1 MAANTTINVTEL
13 DFDKIK
19 AGIKS
24 FISAKNEFT
33 DYDFEGSTISHL
45 IDTLAYNTYQ
55 NAFYSSMIGNEMF
68 LDSAVLRDSVV
79 SRAKML
85 NYIPTSATGSFTTA
99 NVTITPTGSPDAV
112 TIAKNTQWSS
122 TIDGVQYLWV
132 TPEAYTFSST
142 AGFAG
147 QITIRE
153 GRPVTHKFTV
163 STTNPVKYILPN
175 KNIEKASISVDV
187 QTSSTDTSVTTYTL
201 ADDILAVTANTNA
214 FFVQETNS
222 LETEVYFGDGVVGN
236 APDNGNIIT
245 IGYRIVNGTKT
256 NGVGT
261 FTKPSSLG
269 GSTNYTITYNA
280 NTSGGQELETIES
293 IKFNAPKNFEVQN
306 RAVLAEDYRRIIL
319 KLNTDLQTIRVWGGQ
334 DNVPPVYGKIYI
346 SAKPKSG
353 TLLTSTQKN
362 SIVNQLRDYNVLAVE
377 PEFIDAKYLYISPS
391 IIVNWDSRLTTLTSS
406 EVRDKVVTAIN
417 DFETSNMGTFENE
430 RFRYSRFIDVIDEC
444 DTSIKS
450 NLTTIAIKK
459 TFAPNFTT
467 STKYTID
474 FDSSVDTYSL
484 ASTWFTFS
492 GKNAK
497 LNDDGLGNVRIYYIG
512 SDDAKV
518 YLDSLAGTIDYNT
531 GVITLTSFAPT
542 AATSNDITITVTP
555 STRDV
560 TVEKYQLMLLK
571 DTSIEMF
578 DEKTSTTTGAVTVNT
593 TGSVTQIR
601 DSAVGTL
608 I

>member
-19 AGIKS
+19 AGIKE

-55 NAFYSSMIGNEMF
+55 NAFYSSMVGNEMF

-85 NYIPTSATGSFTTA
+85 NYVPTSATGSFTTA
-99 NVTITPTGSPDAV
+99 NVTITPTGSPDSV
-112 TIAKNTQWSS
+112 TIDKNTQWSS

-142 AGFAG
+142 AGYAG

-187 QTSSTDTSVTTYTL
+187 QASSTDTSVTTYTL
-201 ADDILAVTANTNA
+201 ADDILAVTANSNV
-214 FFVQETNS
+214 FFVQETSS

-245 IGYRIVNGTKT
+245 VGYRIVNGTKT

-319 KLNTDLQTIRVWGGQ
+319 KLNTDIQTIRVWGGQ

-346 SAKPKSG
+346 SAKPKTG
-353 TLLTSTQKN
+353 TLLTTTQKN
-362 SIVNQLRDYNVLAVE
+362 AIVNQLKDYNVLAVE
-377 PEFIDAKYLYISPS
+377 PEFIDAKYLYVSPA
-391 IIVNWDSRLTTLTSS
+391 ITVNWDSRLTTLSAS
-406 EVRDKVVTAIN
+406 EVRSKVITAIN
-417 DFETSNMGTFENE
+417 NFETTNMGTFENE

-459 TFAPNFTT
+459 IFAPNFTT

-474 FDSSVDTYSL
+474 FDSAVTASTL
-484 ASTWFTFS
+484 KSTWFTFS
-492 GKNAK
+492 GKSAK
-497 LNDDGLGNVRIYYIG
+497 MNDDGAGNVRIYYLG
-512 SDDAKV
+512 SDDSIN
-518 YLDSLAGTIDYNT
+518 YLDSSAGTIDYGT
-531 GVITLTSFAPT
+531 GVITLTSFSPT
-542 AATSNDITITVTP
+542 AATNNEITITVTP
-555 STRDV
+555 TKRDV

-578 DEKTSTTTGAVTVNT
+578 DEKTSTTTTAVTVNT

>member
-19 AGIKS
+19 AGIKE

-55 NAFYSSMIGNEMF
+55 NAFYSSMVGNEMF

-85 NYIPTSATGSFTTA
+85 NYVPTSATGSFTTA
-99 NVTITPTGSPDAV
+99 NVTITPTGSPDSV
-112 TIAKNTQWSS
+112 TVAKNTQWNA

-132 TPEAYTFSST
+132 TPEAYTFNATDSYT
-142 AGFAG
+142 G
-147 QITIRE
+147 QITITE

-187 QTSSTDTSVTTYTL
+187 QASSTDTSVTTYTL
-201 ADDILAVTANTNA
+201 ADDILAVTANSNV
-214 FFVQETNS
+214 FFVQETSS

-245 IGYRIVNGTKT
+245 VGYRIVNGTKT

-280 NTSGGQELETIES
+280 NTAGGQNLESIES

-319 KLNTDLQTIRVWGGQ
+319 KLNTDIQTIRVWGGQ

-346 SAKPKSG
+346 SAKPKAG

-362 SIVNQLRDYNVLAVE
+362 AIVNQLKDYNVLAVE
-377 PEFIDAKYLYISPS
+377 PEFIDAKYLYVSPT
-391 IIVNWDSRLTTLTSS
+391 IVVNWDSRLTTLSAS
-406 EVRDKVVTAIN
+406 EVRTKIVTAIN
-417 DFETSNMGTFENE
+417 SFETTNMGTFENE

-459 TFAPNFTT
+459 IFAPNFTT

-474 FDSSVDTYSL
+474 FDSAVTASTL
-484 ASTWFTFS
+484 KSTWFTFS
-492 GKNAK
+492 GKAAK
-497 LNDDGLGNVRIYYIG
+497 MNDDGAGNVRIYYLG
-512 SDDAKV
+512 SDDSIN
-518 YLDSLAGTIDYNT
+518 YLDSSAGTIDYGT
-531 GVITLTSFAPT
+531 GVITLTSFSPT
-542 AATSNDITITVTP
+542 AATNNEITITVTP
-555 STRDV
+555 TKRDV

-578 DEKTSTTTGAVTVNT
+578 DEKTSTTTTAVTVNT

>member
-19 AGIKS
+19 AGIKE

-55 NAFYSSMIGNEMF
+55 NAFYSSMVGNEMF

-85 NYIPTSATGSFTTA
+85 NYVPTSATGSFTTA
-99 NVTITPTGSPDAV
+99 NVTITPTGSPDSV
-112 TIAKNTQWSS
+112 TIDKNTQWSS

-142 AGFAG
+142 AGYAG

-187 QTSSTDTSVTTYTL
+187 QASSTDTSVTTYTL
-201 ADDILAVTANTNA
+201 ADDILAVTANSNV
-214 FFVQETNS
+214 FFVQETSS

-245 IGYRIVNGTKT
+245 VGYRIVNGTKT

-319 KLNTDLQTIRVWGGQ
+319 KLNTDIQTIRVWGGQ

-346 SAKPKSG
+346 SAKPKTG
-353 TLLTSTQKN
+353 TLLTTTQKN
-362 SIVNQLRDYNVLAVE
+362 AIVNQLKDYNVLAVE
-377 PEFIDAKYLYISPS
+377 PEFIDAKYLYVSPA
-391 IIVNWDSRLTTLTSS
+391 ITVNWDSRLTTLSAS
-406 EVRDKVVTAIN
+406 EVRSKVITAIN
-417 DFETSNMGTFENE
+417 NFETTNMGTFENE

-459 TFAPNFTT
+459 IFAPNFTT

-474 FDSSVDTYSL
+474 FDSAVTASTL
-484 ASTWFTFS
+484 KSTWFTFS
-492 GKNAK
+492 GKSAK
-497 LNDDGLGNVRIYYIG
+497 MNDDGAGNVRIYYLG
-512 SDDAKV
+512 SDDSIN
-518 YLDSLAGTIDYNT
+518 YLDSSAGTIDYGT
-531 GVITLTSFAPT
+531 GLITLTSFSPT
-542 AATSNDITITVTP
+542 AATNNEITITVTP
-555 STRDV
+555 TKRDV

-578 DEKTSTTTGAVTVNT
+578 DEKESTTETAVTVNT

>member
-19 AGIKS
+19 AGIKE

-55 NAFYSSMIGNEMF
+55 NAFYSSMVGNEMF

-79 SRAKML
+79 ARAKML
-85 NYIPTSATGSFTTA
+85 NYVPTSATGSFTTA
-99 NVTITPTGSPDAV
+99 NVTITPTGSPDSV
-112 TIAKNTQWSS
+112 TIDKNTQWSS

-142 AGFAG
+142 AGYAG

-187 QTSSTDTSVTTYTL
+187 QASSTDTSVTTYTL
-201 ADDILAVTANTNA
+201 ADDILAVTANSNV
-214 FFVQETNS
+214 FFVQETSS

-245 IGYRIVNGTKT
+245 VGYRIVNGTKT

-319 KLNTDLQTIRVWGGQ
+319 KLNTDIQTIRVWGGQ

-346 SAKPKSG
+346 SAKPKTG
-353 TLLTSTQKN
+353 TLLTTTQKN
-362 SIVNQLRDYNVLAVE
+362 AIVNQLKDYNVLAVE
-377 PEFIDAKYLYISPS
+377 PEFIDAKYLYVSPA
-391 IIVNWDSRLTTLTSS
+391 ITVNWDSRLTTLSAS
-406 EVRDKVVTAIN
+406 EVRSKVITAIN
-417 DFETSNMGTFENE
+417 NFETTNMGTFENE

-459 TFAPNFTT
+459 IFAPNFTT

-474 FDSSVDTYSL
+474 FDSAVTASTL
-484 ASTWFTFS
+484 KSTWFTFS
-492 GKNAK
+492 GKSAK
-497 LNDDGLGNVRIYYIG
+497 MNDDGAGNVRIYYLG
-512 SDDAKV
+512 SDDSIN
-518 YLDSLAGTIDYNT
+518 YLDSSAGTIDYGT
-531 GVITLTSFAPT
+531 GVITLTSFSPT
-542 AATSNDITITVTP
+542 AATNNEITITVTP
-555 STRDV
+555 TKRDV

-578 DEKTSTTTGAVTVNT
+578 DEKESTTETAVTVNT

>member
-19 AGIKS
+19 AGIKE

-55 NAFYSSMIGNEMF
+55 NAFYSSMVGNEMF

-85 NYIPTSATGSFTTA
+85 NYVPTSATGSFTTA
-99 NVTITPTGSPDAV
+99 NVTITPTGSPDSV
-112 TIAKNTQWSS
+112 TIDKNTQWSS

-142 AGFAG
+142 AGYAG

-187 QTSSTDTSVTTYTL
+187 QASSTDTSVTTYTL
-201 ADDILAVTANTNA
+201 ADDILAVTANSNV
-214 FFVQETNS
+214 FFVQETSS

-245 IGYRIVNGTKT
+245 VGYSIVNGTKT

-319 KLNTDLQTIRVWGGQ
+319 KLNTDIQTIRVWGGQ

-346 SAKPKSG
+346 SAKPKTG
-353 TLLTSTQKN
+353 TLLTTTQKN
-362 SIVNQLRDYNVLAVE
+362 AIVNQLKDYNVLAVE
-377 PEFIDAKYLYISPS
+377 PEFIDAKYLYVSPA
-391 IIVNWDSRLTTLTSS
+391 ITVNWDSRLTTLSAS
-406 EVRDKVVTAIN
+406 EVRSKVITAIN
-417 DFETSNMGTFENE
+417 NFETTNMGTFENE

-459 TFAPNFTT
+459 IFAPNFTT

-474 FDSSVDTYSL
+474 FDSAVTASTL
-484 ASTWFTFS
+484 KSTWFTFS
-492 GKNAK
+492 GKSAK
-497 LNDDGLGNVRIYYIG
+497 MNDDGAGNVRIYYLG
-512 SDDAKV
+512 SDDSIN
-518 YLDSLAGTIDYNT
+518 YLDSSAGTIDYGT
-531 GVITLTSFAPT
+531 GVITLTSFSPT
-542 AATSNDITITVTP
+542 AATNNEITITVTP
-555 STRDV
+555 TKRDV

-578 DEKTSTTTGAVTVNT
+578 DEKESTTETAVTVNT

>member
-19 AGIKS
+19 AGIKE

-55 NAFYSSMIGNEMF
+55 NAFYSSMVGNEMF

-85 NYIPTSATGSFTTA
+85 NYVPTSATGSFTTA
-99 NVTITPTGSPDAV
+99 NVTITPTGSPDSV
-112 TIAKNTQWSS
+112 TVAKNTQWNA

-132 TPEAYTFSST
+132 TPEAYTFNATDSYT
-142 AGFAG
+142 G
-147 QITIRE
+147 QITITE

-187 QTSSTDTSVTTYTL
+187 QASSTDTSVTTYTL
-201 ADDILAVTANTNA
+201 ADDILAVTANSNVY
-214 FFVQETNS
+214 FVQETNN
-222 LETEVYFGDGVVGN
+222 LETEIFFGDGVIGN
-236 APDNGNIIT
+236 APDNENIIT
-245 IGYRIVNGTKT
+245 VGYRIVNGTKT

-319 KLNTDLQTIRVWGGQ
+319 KLNTDIQTIRVWGGQ

-346 SAKPKSG
+346 SAKPKTG
-353 TLLTSTQKN
+353 TLLTTTQKN
-362 SIVNQLRDYNVLAVE
+362 AIVNQLKDYNVLAVE
-377 PEFIDAKYLYISPS
+377 PEFIDAKYLYVSPA
-391 IIVNWDSRLTTLTSS
+391 ITVNWDSRLTTLSAS
-406 EVRDKVVTAIN
+406 EVRSKVITAIN
-417 DFETSNMGTFENE
+417 NFETTNMGTFENE

-459 TFAPNFTT
+459 IFAPNFTT

-474 FDSSVDTYSL
+474 FDSAVTASTL
-484 ASTWFTFS
+484 KSTWFTFS
-492 GKNAK
+492 GKSAK
-497 LNDDGLGNVRIYYIG
+497 MNDDGAGNVRIYYLG
-512 SDDAKV
+512 SDDSIN
-518 YLDSLAGTIDYNT
+518 YLDSSAGTIDYGT
-531 GVITLTSFAPT
+531 GVITLTSFSPT
-542 AATSNDITITVTP
+542 AATNNEITITVTP
-555 STRDV
+555 TKRDV

-578 DEKTSTTTGAVTVNT
+578 DEKESTTETAVTVNT

>member
-1 MAANTTINVTEL
+1 MAANSTINVTEL
-13 DFDKIK
+13 DYDKIR

-24 FISAKNEFT
+24 FISAQGEFT

-45 IDTLAYNTYQ
+45 VDILAYNTYQ
-55 NAFYSSMIGNEMF
+55 NAFYSSMVGNEMF

-85 NYIPTSATGSFTTA
+85 NYVPTSATGSFTTA
-99 NVTITPTGSPDAV
+99 NVTITPTGSPDSV
-112 TIAKNTQWSS
+112 TVAKNTQWNA

-132 TPEAYTFSST
+132 TPEAYTFNATDSYT
-142 AGFAG
+142 G
-147 QITIRE
+147 QITITE

-175 KNIEKASISVDV
+175 KDIEKASISVDI
-187 QTSSTDTSVTTYTL
+187 QTSSTDTSSTTYTL
-201 ADDILAVTANTNA
+201 ADDILAVTANSNV
-214 FFVQETNS
+214 FFVQETSS

-245 IGYRIVNGTKT
+245 VGYRIVNGTKT

-280 NTSGGQELETIES
+280 NTAGGQNLESIES

-319 KLNTDLQTIRVWGGQ
+319 KLNTDIQTIRVWGGQ

-346 SAKPKSG
+346 SAKPKAG

-362 SIVNQLRDYNVLAVE
+362 AIVNQLKDYNVLAVE
-377 PEFIDAKYLYISPS
+377 PEFIDAKYLYVSPT
-391 IIVNWDSRLTTLTSS
+391 IVVNWDSRLTTLSAS
-406 EVRDKVVTAIN
+406 EVRTKIVTAIN
-417 DFETSNMGTFENE
+417 SFETTNMGTFENE
-430 RFRYSRFIDVIDEC
+430 RFRYSRFVDTIDEA

-459 TFAPNFTT
+459 IFAPNFTT

-474 FDSSVDTYSL
+474 FDSAVTASTL
-484 ASTWFTFS
+484 KSTWFTFS
-492 GKNAK
+492 GKSAK
-497 LNDDGLGNVRIYYIG
+497 MNDDGAGNVRIYYLG
-512 SDDAKV
+512 SDDSIN
-518 YLDSLAGTIDYNT
+518 YLDSSAGTIDYGT
-531 GVITLTSFAPT
+531 GVITLTSFSPT
-542 AATSNDITITVTP
+542 AATNNEITITVTP
-555 STRDV
+555 TKRDV

-578 DEKTSTTTGAVTVNT
+578 DEKESTTETAVTVNT

>member
-19 AGIKS
+19 DGIKA

-55 NAFYSSMIGNEMF
+55 NAFYSSMVGNEMF

-85 NYIPTSATGSFTTA
+85 NYVPTSATGSFTTA
-99 NVTITPTGSPDAV
+99 NVTITPTGSPDSV

-132 TPEAYTFSST
+132 TPEAYTFNATDSYT
-142 AGFAG
+142 G
-147 QITIRE
+147 QITITE

-175 KNIEKASISVDV
+175 KDIEKASISVDV
-187 QTSSTDTSVTTYTL
+187 QTSSTDTSSTTYTL
-201 ADDILAVTANTNA
+201 ADDILAVTANSNVY
-214 FFVQETNS
+214 FVQETND
-222 LETEVYFGDGVVGN
+222 LETEIIFGDGVIGN

-245 IGYRIVNGTKT
+245 VGYRIVNGTKT

-280 NTSGGQELETIES
+280 NTAGGQNLESIES

-319 KLNTDLQTIRVWGGQ
+319 KLNTDIQTIRVWGGQ

-346 SAKPKSG
+346 SAKPKAG

-362 SIVNQLRDYNVLAVE
+362 AIVNQLKDYNVLAVE
-377 PEFIDAKYLYISPS
+377 PEFIDAKYLYVSPT
-391 IIVNWDSRLTTLTSS
+391 IVVNWDSRLTTLSAS
-406 EVRDKVVTAIN
+406 EVRTKIVTAIN
-417 DFETSNMGTFENE
+417 SFETTNMGTFENE
-430 RFRYSRFIDVIDEC
+430 RFRYSRFVDTIDEA

-459 TFAPNFTT
+459 TFAPSFTA

-474 FDSSVDTYSL
+474 FDSTVNASTL
-484 ASTWFTFS
+484 ISTWFTFS
-492 GKNAK
+492 GKTAK
-497 LNDDGLGNVRIYYIG
+497 MDDDGIGNVRIYYI
-512 SDDAKV
+512 DENDEKV
-518 YLDSLAGTIDYNT
+518 YLDNTAGTINYVT

-542 AATSNDITITVTP
+542 AATDNEITITLTP
-555 STRDV
+555 DKRDV

-578 DEKTSTTTGAVTVNT
+578 DEKTSTTTTAVTVNT

>member
-45 IDTLAYNTYQ
+45 IDILAYNTYQ
-55 NAFYSSMIGNEMF
+55 NAFYSSMVGNEMF

-85 NYIPTSATGSFTTA
+85 NYVPTSATGSFTTA

-132 TPEAYTFSST
+132 TPEAYTLNST
-142 AGFAG
+142 DSFTG

-362 SIVNQLRDYNVLAVE
+362 SIVNQLKDYNVLAVE

-391 IIVNWDSRLTTLTSS
+391 IVVNWDSRLTTLSAS

-417 DFETSNMGTFENE
+417 DFEISNMGTFENE

-474 FDSSVDTYSL
+474 FDSALDTDSL

-492 GKNAK
+492 GQNAK

-578 DEKTSTTTGAVTVNT
+578 DEKTSTTIGAVTVNT

>member
-19 AGIKS
+19 AGIKE

-55 NAFYSSMIGNEMF
+55 NAFYSSMVGNEMF

-85 NYIPTSATGSFTTA
+85 NYVPTSATGSFTTA
-99 NVTITPTGSPDAV
+99 NVTITPTGSPDSV
-112 TIAKNTQWSS
+112 TIDKNTQWSS

-142 AGFAG
+142 AGYAG

-175 KNIEKASISVDV
+175 KDIEKASISVDI
-187 QTSSTDTSVTTYTL
+187 QTSSTDTSSTTYTL
-201 ADDILAVTANTNA
+201 ADDILAVTANSNV
-214 FFVQETNS
+214 FFVQETNR
-222 LETEVYFGDGVVGN
+222 LETEIIFGDGVIGN

-245 IGYRIVNGTKT
+245 VGYRIVNGTKT

-319 KLNTDLQTIRVWGGQ
+319 KLNTDIQTIRVWGGQ

-346 SAKPKSG
+346 SAKPKTG
-353 TLLTSTQKN
+353 TLLTTTQKN
-362 SIVNQLRDYNVLAVE
+362 AIVNQLKDYNVLAVE
-377 PEFIDAKYLYISPS
+377 PEFIDAKYLYVSPA
-391 IIVNWDSRLTTLTSS
+391 ITVNWDSRLTTLSAS
-406 EVRDKVVTAIN
+406 EVRSKVITAIN
-417 DFETSNMGTFENE
+417 NFETTNMGTFENE

-459 TFAPNFTT
+459 IFAPNFTT

-474 FDSSVDTYSL
+474 FDSAVTASTL
-484 ASTWFTFS
+484 KSTWFTFS
-492 GKNAK
+492 GKSAK
-497 LNDDGLGNVRIYYIG
+497 MNDDGAGNVRIYYLG
-512 SDDAKV
+512 SDDSIN
-518 YLDSLAGTIDYNT
+518 YLDSSAGTIDYGT
-531 GVITLTSFAPT
+531 GVITLTSFSPT
-542 AATSNDITITVTP
+542 AATNNEITITVTP
-555 STRDV
+555 TKRDV

-578 DEKTSTTTGAVTVNT
+578 DEKESTTETAVTVNT

>member
-24 FISAKNEFT
+24 FISAKGEFT

-68 LDSAVLRDSVV
+68 LDSAILRDSVV

-99 NVTITPTGSPDAV
+99 NVTITPTGSPDSV
-112 TIAKNTQWSS
+112 SIAKNTQWSS
-122 TIDGVQYLWV
+122 TIDGIQYLWV
-132 TPEAYTFSST
+132 TPEAYTLNST
-142 AGFAG
+142 DGYAG

-163 STTNPVKYILPN
+163 STTNPVKYVLPN

-187 QTSSTDTSVTTYTL
+187 QTSTTDTSVTTYTL
-201 ADDILAVTANTNA
+201 ADDILAVTANTNS
-214 FFVQETNS
+214 FFIQETRD
-222 LETEVYFGDGVVGN
+222 LETEVYFGDGIIGN

-245 IGYRIVNGTKT
+245 IAYRIVNGTKT

-293 IKFNAPKNFEVQN
+293 VKFNAPKNFEVQN

-319 KLNTDLQTIRVWGGQ
+319 KLNTDIQTIRVWGGQ

-362 SIVNQLRDYNVLAVE
+362 SIVNQLKDYNVLAVE
-377 PEFIDAKYLYISPS
+377 PEFIDAKYLYVSPS
-391 IIVNWDSRLTTLTSS
+391 ITVNWDSRLTTLSAS
-406 EVRDKVVTAIN
+406 EVRDKIVTAIN
-417 DFETSNMGTFENE
+417 NFETTNMGTFENE

-459 TFAPNFTT
+459 AFAPNFTT

-474 FDSSVDTYSL
+474 FDSSITTYSL

-492 GKNAK
+492 GRSSKM
-497 LNDDGLGNVRIYYIG
+497 NDDGLGNVRIYYVG
-512 SDDAKV
+512 SDDSKN
-518 YLDSLAGTIDYNT
+518 YLDSTAGTIDYNT
-531 GVITLTSFAPT
+531 GVITLTSFSPT
-542 AATSNDITITVTP
+542 AATNNEITITVTP
-555 STRDV
+555 AKRDV

-578 DEKTSTTTGAVTVNT
+578 DEKTSTTESAVTVNT

>member
-19 AGIKS
+19 AGIKE

-55 NAFYSSMIGNEMF
+55 NAFYSSMVGNEMF

-85 NYIPTSATGSFTTA
+85 NYVPTSATGSFTTA
-99 NVTITPTGSPDAV
+99 NVTITPTGSPDSV
-112 TIAKNTQWSS
+112 TIDKNTQWSS

-142 AGFAG
+142 AGYAG

-187 QTSSTDTSVTTYTL
+187 QASSTDTSVTTYTL
-201 ADDILAVTANTNA
+201 ADDILAVTANSNV
-214 FFVQETNS
+214 FFVQETSS

-245 IGYRIVNGTKT
+245 VGYRIVNGTKT

-319 KLNTDLQTIRVWGGQ
+319 KLNTDIQTIRVWGGQ

-346 SAKPKSG
+346 SAKPKTG
-353 TLLTSTQKN
+353 TLLTTTQKN
-362 SIVNQLRDYNVLAVE
+362 AIVNQLKDYNVLAVE
-377 PEFIDAKYLYISPS
+377 PEFIDAKYLYVSPA
-391 IIVNWDSRLTTLTSS
+391 ITVNWDSRLTTLSAS
-406 EVRDKVVTAIN
+406 EVRSKVITAIN
-417 DFETSNMGTFENE
+417 NFETTNMGTFENE
-430 RFRYSRFIDVIDEC
+430 RFRYSRFVDVIDDA

-459 TFAPNFTT
+459 IFAPNFTT

-474 FDSSVDTYSL
+474 FDSAVTASTL
-484 ASTWFTFS
+484 KSTWFTFS
-492 GKNAK
+492 GKSAK
-497 LNDDGLGNVRIYYIG
+497 MNDDGAGNVRIYYLG
-512 SDDAKV
+512 SDDSIN
-518 YLDSLAGTIDYNT
+518 YLDSSAGTIDYGT
-531 GVITLTSFAPT
+531 GVITLTSFSPT
-542 AATSNDITITVTP
+542 AATNNEITITVTP
-555 STRDV
+555 TKRDV

-578 DEKTSTTTGAVTVNT
+578 DEKESTTETAVTVNT

>member
-19 AGIKS
+19 AGIKE

-55 NAFYSSMIGNEMF
+55 NAFYSSMVGNEMF

-85 NYIPTSATGSFTTA
+85 NYVPTSATGSFTTA
-99 NVTITPTGSPDAV
+99 NVTITPTGSPDSV
-112 TIAKNTQWSS
+112 TIDKNTQWSS

-142 AGFAG
+142 AGYAG

-187 QTSSTDTSVTTYTL
+187 QASSTDTSVTTYTL
-201 ADDILAVTANTNA
+201 ADDILAVTANSNV
-214 FFVQETNS
+214 FFVQETSS
-222 LETEVYFGDGVVGN
+222 LETEVYFGDGVIGN

-245 IGYRIVNGTKT
+245 VGYRIVNGTKT

-319 KLNTDLQTIRVWGGQ
+319 KLNTDIQTIRVWGGQ

-346 SAKPKSG
+346 SAKPKAG
-353 TLLTSTQKN
+353 TLLTSTQTN
-362 SIVNQLRDYNVLAVE
+362 AIVNQLKDYNVLAVE
-377 PEFIDAKYLYISPS
+377 PEFIDAKYLYVSPS
-391 IIVNWDSRLTTLTSS
+391 ITVNWDSRLTTLSAD
-406 EVRDKVVTAIN
+406 EVRTKVVTAIN
-417 DFETSNMGTFENE
+417 SFETTNMGTFENE

-459 TFAPNFTT
+459 IFAPNFTT

-474 FDSSVDTYSL
+474 FDSAVTASTL
-484 ASTWFTFS
+484 KSTWFTFS
-492 GKNAK
+492 GKSAK
-497 LNDDGLGNVRIYYIG
+497 MNDDGAGNVRIYYLG
-512 SDDAKV
+512 SDDSIN
-518 YLDSLAGTIDYNT
+518 YLDSSAGTIDYGT
-531 GVITLTSFAPT
+531 GVITLTSFSPT
-542 AATSNDITITVTP
+542 AATNNEITITVTP
-555 STRDV
+555 TKRDV

-578 DEKTSTTTGAVTVNT
+578 DEKESTTETAVTVNT

>member
-19 AGIKS
+19 AGIKE

-55 NAFYSSMIGNEMF
+55 NAFYSSMVGNEMF

-85 NYIPTSATGSFTTA
+85 NYVPTSATGSFTTA
-99 NVTITPTGSPDAV
+99 NVTITPTGSPDSV
-112 TIAKNTQWSS
+112 TIDKNTQWSS

-142 AGFAG
+142 AGYAG

-187 QTSSTDTSVTTYTL
+187 QASSTDTSVTTYTL
-201 ADDILAVTANTNA
+201 ADDILAVTANSNV
-214 FFVQETNS
+214 FFVQETSS

-245 IGYRIVNGTKT
+245 VGYRIVNGTKT

-319 KLNTDLQTIRVWGGQ
+319 KLNTDIQTIRVWGGQ

-346 SAKPKSG
+346 SAKPKTG
-353 TLLTSTQKN
+353 TLLTTTQKN
-362 SIVNQLRDYNVLAVE
+362 AIVNQLKDYNVLAVE
-377 PEFIDAKYLYISPS
+377 PEFIDAKYLYVSPA
-391 IIVNWDSRLTTLTSS
+391 ITVNWDSRLTTLSAS
-406 EVRDKVVTAIN
+406 EVRSKVITAIN
-417 DFETSNMGTFENE
+417 NFETTNMGTFENE

-459 TFAPNFTT
+459 IFAPNFTT

-474 FDSSVDTYSL
+474 FDSAVTASTL
-484 ASTWFTFS
+484 KSTWFTFS
-492 GKNAK
+492 GKSAK
-497 LNDDGLGNVRIYYIG
+497 MNDDGAGNVRIYYLG
-512 SDDAKV
+512 SDDSIN
-518 YLDSLAGTIDYNT
+518 YLDSSAGTIDYGT
-531 GVITLTSFAPT
+531 GVITLTSFSPT
-542 AATSNDITITVTP
+542 AATNNEITITVTP
-555 STRDV
+555 TKRDV

-578 DEKTSTTTGAVTVNT
+578 DEKESTTETAVTVNT

-601 DSAVGTL
+601 DSADGTL

>member
-19 AGIKS
+19 AGIKE

-55 NAFYSSMIGNEMF
+55 NAFYSSMVGNEMF

-85 NYIPTSATGSFTTA
+85 NYVPTSATGSFTTA
-99 NVTITPTGSPDAV
+99 NVTITPTGSPDSV
-112 TIAKNTQWSS
+112 TIDKNTQWSS

-142 AGFAG
+142 AGYAG

-187 QTSSTDTSVTTYTL
+187 QASSTDTSVTTYTL
-201 ADDILAVTANTNA
+201 ADDILAVTANSNV
-214 FFVQETNS
+214 FFVQETSS

-245 IGYRIVNGTKT
+245 VGYRIVNGTKT

-319 KLNTDLQTIRVWGGQ
+319 KLNTDIQTIRVWGGQ

-346 SAKPKSG
+346 SAKPKTG
-353 TLLTSTQKN
+353 TLLTTTQKN
-362 SIVNQLRDYNVLAVE
+362 AIVNQLKDYNVLAVE
-377 PEFIDAKYLYISPS
+377 PEFIDAKYLYVSPA
-391 IIVNWDSRLTTLTSS
+391 ITVNWDSRLTTLSAS
-406 EVRDKVVTAIN
+406 EVRSKVITAIN
-417 DFETSNMGTFENE
+417 NFETTNMGTFENE

-459 TFAPNFTT
+459 IFAPNFTT

-474 FDSSVDTYSL
+474 FDSAVTASTL
-484 ASTWFTFS
+484 KSTWFTFS
-492 GKNAK
+492 GKSAK
-497 LNDDGLGNVRIYYIG
+497 MNDDGAGNVRIYYLG
-512 SDDAKV
+512 SDDSIN
-518 YLDSLAGTIDYNT
+518 YLDSSAGTIDYGT
-531 GVITLTSFAPT
+531 GVITLTSFSPT
-542 AATSNDITITVTP
+542 AATNNEITITVTP
-555 STRDV
+555 TKRDV

-571 DTSIEMF
+571 DTTIEMF
-578 DEKTSTTTGAVTVNT
+578 DEKESTTETAVTVNT

>member
-45 IDTLAYNTYQ
+45 IDILAYNTYQ
-55 NAFYSSMIGNEMF
+55 NAFYSSMVGNEMF

-85 NYIPTSATGSFTTA
+85 NYVPTSATGSFTTA

-132 TPEAYTFSST
+132 TPEAYTLNST
-142 AGFAG
+142 DSFTG

-245 IGYRIVNGTKT
+245 VGYRIVNGTKT

-362 SIVNQLRDYNVLAVE
+362 SIVNQLKDYNVLAVE

-391 IIVNWDSRLTTLTSS
+391 IVVNWDSRLTTLSAS

-417 DFETSNMGTFENE
+417 DFEISNMGTFENE

-474 FDSSVDTYSL
+474 FDSALDTDSL

-492 GKNAK
+492 GQNAK

-578 DEKTSTTTGAVTVNT
+578 DEKTSTTIGAVTVNT

>member
-19 AGIKS
+19 AGIKE

-55 NAFYSSMIGNEMF
+55 NAFYSSMVGNEMF

-85 NYIPTSATGSFTTA
+85 NYVPTSATGSFTTA
-99 NVTITPTGSPDAV
+99 NVTITPTGSPDSV
-112 TIAKNTQWSS
+112 TIDKNTQWSS

-142 AGFAG
+142 AGYAG

-187 QTSSTDTSVTTYTL
+187 QASSTDTSVTTYTL
-201 ADDILAVTANTNA
+201 ADDILAVTANSNV
-214 FFVQETNS
+214 FFVQETSS

-245 IGYRIVNGTKT
+245 VGYRIVNGTKT

-319 KLNTDLQTIRVWGGQ
+319 KLNTDIQTIRVWGGQ

-346 SAKPKSG
+346 SAKPKTG
-353 TLLTSTQKN
+353 TLLTTTQKN
-362 SIVNQLRDYNVLAVE
+362 AIVNQLKDYNVLAVE
-377 PEFIDAKYLYISPS
+377 PEFIDAKYLYVSPA
-391 IIVNWDSRLTTLTSS
+391 ITVNWDSRLTTLSAS
-406 EVRDKVVTAIN
+406 EVRSKVITAIN
-417 DFETSNMGTFENE
+417 NFETTNMGTFENE

-459 TFAPNFTT
+459 IFAPNFTT

-474 FDSSVDTYSL
+474 FDSAVTASTL
-484 ASTWFTFS
+484 KSTWFTFS
-492 GKNAK
+492 GKSAK
-497 LNDDGLGNVRIYYIG
+497 MNDDGAVNVRIYYLG
-512 SDDAKV
+512 SDDSIN
-518 YLDSLAGTIDYNT
+518 YLDSSAGTIDYGT
-531 GVITLTSFAPT
+531 GVITLTSFSPT
-542 AATSNDITITVTP
+542 AATNNEITITVTP
-555 STRDV
+555 TKRDV

-578 DEKTSTTTGAVTVNT
+578 DEKESTTETAVTVNT

>member
-1 MAANTTINVTEL
+1 MAANSTINVTEL
-13 DFDKIK
+13 DYDKIR

-24 FISAKNEFT
+24 FISAQGEFT

-45 IDTLAYNTYQ
+45 VDILAYNTYQ
-55 NAFYSSMIGNEMF
+55 NAFYSSMVGNEMF

-85 NYIPTSATGSFTTA
+85 NYVPTSATGSFTTA
-99 NVTITPTGSPDAV
+99 NVTITPTGSPDSV
-112 TIAKNTQWSS
+112 TIDKNTQWSS

-142 AGFAG
+142 AGYAG

-187 QTSSTDTSVTTYTL
+187 QASSTDTSVTTYTL
-201 ADDILAVTANTNA
+201 ADDILAVTANSNV
-214 FFVQETNS
+214 FFVQETSS

-245 IGYRIVNGTKT
+245 VGYRIVNGTKT

-319 KLNTDLQTIRVWGGQ
+319 KLNTDIQTIRVWGGQ

-346 SAKPKSG
+346 SAKPKTG
-353 TLLTSTQKN
+353 TLLTTTQKN
-362 SIVNQLRDYNVLAVE
+362 AIVNQLKDYNVLAVE
-377 PEFIDAKYLYISPS
+377 PEFIDAKYLYVSPA
-391 IIVNWDSRLTTLTSS
+391 ITVNWDSRLTTLSAS
-406 EVRDKVVTAIN
+406 EVRSKVITAIN
-417 DFETSNMGTFENE
+417 NFETTNMGTFENE

-459 TFAPNFTT
+459 IFAPNFTT

-474 FDSSVDTYSL
+474 FDSAVTASTL
-484 ASTWFTFS
+484 KSTWFTFS
-492 GKNAK
+492 GKSAK
-497 LNDDGLGNVRIYYIG
+497 MNDDGAGNVRIYYLG
-512 SDDAKV
+512 SDDSIN
-518 YLDSLAGTIDYNT
+518 YLDSSAGTIDYGT
-531 GVITLTSFAPT
+531 GVITLTSFSPT
-542 AATSNDITITVTP
+542 AATNNEITITVTP
-555 STRDV
+555 TKRDV

-578 DEKTSTTTGAVTVNT
+578 DEKESTTETAVTVNT

>member
-19 AGIKS
+19 AGIKE

-55 NAFYSSMIGNEMF
+55 NAFYSSMVGNEMF

-85 NYIPTSATGSFTTA
+85 NYVPTSATGSFTTA
-99 NVTITPTGSPDAV
+99 NVTITPTGSPDSV
-112 TIAKNTQWSS
+112 TIDKNTQWSS

-142 AGFAG
+142 AGYAG

-187 QTSSTDTSVTTYTL
+187 QASSTDTSVTTYTL
-201 ADDILAVTANTNA
+201 ADDILAVTANSNV
-214 FFVQETNS
+214 FFVQETSS

-245 IGYRIVNGTKT
+245 VGYRIVNGTKT

-319 KLNTDLQTIRVWGGQ
+319 KLNTDIQTIRVWGGQ

-346 SAKPKSG
+346 SAKPKTG
-353 TLLTSTQKN
+353 TLLTTTQKN
-362 SIVNQLRDYNVLAVE
+362 AIVNQLKDYNVLAVE
-377 PEFIDAKYLYISPS
+377 PEFIDAKYLYVSPA
-391 IIVNWDSRLTTLTSS
+391 ITVNWDSRLTTLSAS
-406 EVRDKVVTAIN
+406 EVRSKVITAIN
-417 DFETSNMGTFENE
+417 NFETTNMGTFENE

-459 TFAPNFTT
+459 IFAPNFTT

-474 FDSSVDTYSL
+474 FDSAVTASTL
-484 ASTWFTFS
+484 KSTWFTFS
-492 GKNAK
+492 GKSAK
-497 LNDDGLGNVRIYYIG
+497 MNDDGAGNVRIYYLG
-512 SDDAKV
+512 SDDSIN
-518 YLDSLAGTIDYNT
+518 YLDSSAGTIDYGT
-531 GVITLTSFAPT
+531 GVITLTSFSPT
-542 AATSNDITITVTP
+542 AATNNEITITVTP
-555 STRDV
+555 TKRDV

-578 DEKTSTTTGAVTVNT
+578 DEKESTTETAVTVNT

>member
-19 AGIKS
+19 AGIKE

-55 NAFYSSMIGNEMF
+55 NAFYSSMVGNEMF

-85 NYIPTSATGSFTTA
+85 NYVPTSATGSFTTA
-99 NVTITPTGSPDAV
+99 NVTITPTGSPDSV
-112 TIAKNTQWSS
+112 TIDKNTQWSS

-142 AGFAG
+142 AGYAG

-163 STTNPVKYILPN
+163 STSNPVKYILPN

-187 QTSSTDTSVTTYTL
+187 QASSTDTSVTTYTL
-201 ADDILAVTANTNA
+201 ADDILAVTANSNV
-214 FFVQETNS
+214 FFVQETSS

-245 IGYRIVNGTKT
+245 VGYRIVNGTKT

-319 KLNTDLQTIRVWGGQ
+319 KLNTDIQTIRVWGGQ

-346 SAKPKSG
+346 SANPKTG
-353 TLLTSTQKN
+353 TLLTTTQKN
-362 SIVNQLRDYNVLAVE
+362 AIVNQLKDYNVLAVE
-377 PEFIDAKYLYISPS
+377 PEFIDAKYLYVSPA
-391 IIVNWDSRLTTLTSS
+391 ITVNWDSRLTTLSAS
-406 EVRDKVVTAIN
+406 EVRSKVITAIN
-417 DFETSNMGTFENE
+417 NFETTNMGTFENE

-459 TFAPNFTT
+459 IFAPNFTT

-474 FDSSVDTYSL
+474 FDSAVTASTL
-484 ASTWFTFS
+484 KSTWFTFS
-492 GKNAK
+492 GKSAK
-497 LNDDGLGNVRIYYIG
+497 MNDDGAGNVRIYYLG
-512 SDDAKV
+512 SDDSIN
-518 YLDSLAGTIDYNT
+518 YLDSSAGTIDYGT
-531 GVITLTSFAPT
+531 GVITLTSFSPT
-542 AATSNDITITVTP
+542 AATNNEITITVTP
-555 STRDV
+555 TKRDV

-578 DEKTSTTTGAVTVNT
+578 DEKESTTETAVTVNT

>member
-1 MAANTTINVTEL
+1 MAANSTINVTEL
-13 DFDKIK
+13 DYDKIR

-24 FISAKNEFT
+24 FISAQGEFT

-45 IDTLAYNTYQ
+45 VDILAYNTYQ
-55 NAFYSSMIGNEMF
+55 NAFYSSMVGNEMF

-85 NYIPTSATGSFTTA
+85 NYVPTSATGSFTTA
-99 NVTITPTGSPDAV
+99 NVTITPTGSPDSV
-112 TIAKNTQWSS
+112 TIDKNTQWSS

-142 AGFAG
+142 AGYAG

-187 QTSSTDTSVTTYTL
+187 QASSTDTSVTTYTL
-201 ADDILAVTANTNA
+201 ADDILAVTANSNV
-214 FFVQETNS
+214 FFVQETSS

-245 IGYRIVNGTKT
+245 VGYRIVNGTKT

-319 KLNTDLQTIRVWGGQ
+319 KLNTDIQTIRVWGGQ

-346 SAKPKSG
+346 SAKPKTG
-353 TLLTSTQKN
+353 TLLTTTQKN
-362 SIVNQLRDYNVLAVE
+362 AIVNQLKDYNVLAVE
-377 PEFIDAKYLYISPS
+377 PEFIDAKYLYVSPA
-391 IIVNWDSRLTTLTSS
+391 ITVNWDSRLTTLSAS
-406 EVRDKVVTAIN
+406 EVRSKVITAIN
-417 DFETSNMGTFENE
+417 NFETTNMGTFENE

-459 TFAPNFTT
+459 IFAPNFTT

-474 FDSSVDTYSL
+474 FDSTVNASTL
-484 ASTWFTFS
+484 ISTWFTFS
-492 GKNAK
+492 GKSAK
-497 LNDDGLGNVRIYYIG
+497 MNDDGAGNVRIYYLG
-512 SDDAKV
+512 SDDSIN
-518 YLDSLAGTIDYNT
+518 YLDSSAGTIDYGT
-531 GVITLTSFAPT
+531 GVITLTSFSPT
-542 AATSNDITITVTP
+542 AATNNEITITVTP
-555 STRDV
+555 TKRDV

-578 DEKTSTTTGAVTVNT
+578 DEKESTTETAVTVNT

>member
-19 AGIKS
+19 AGIKE

-55 NAFYSSMIGNEMF
+55 NAFYSSMVGNEMF

-85 NYIPTSATGSFTTA
+85 NYVPTSATGSFTTA
-99 NVTITPTGSPDAV
+99 NVTITPTGSPDSV
-112 TIAKNTQWSS
+112 TIDKNTQWSS

-142 AGFAG
+142 AGYAG

-187 QTSSTDTSVTTYTL
+187 QASSTDTSVTTYTL
-201 ADDILAVTANTNA
+201 ADDILAVTANSNV
-214 FFVQETNS
+214 FFVQETCS

-245 IGYRIVNGTKT
+245 VGYRIVNGTKT

-319 KLNTDLQTIRVWGGQ
+319 KLNTDIQTIRVWGGQ

-346 SAKPKSG
+346 SAKPKTG
-353 TLLTSTQKN
+353 TLLTTTQKN
-362 SIVNQLRDYNVLAVE
+362 AIVNQLKDYNVLAVE
-377 PEFIDAKYLYISPS
+377 PEFIDAKYLYVSPA
-391 IIVNWDSRLTTLTSS
+391 ITVNWDSRLTTLSAS
-406 EVRDKVVTAIN
+406 EVRSKVITAIN
-417 DFETSNMGTFENE
+417 NFETTNMGTFENE

-459 TFAPNFTT
+459 IFAPNFTT

-474 FDSSVDTYSL
+474 FDSAVTASTL
-484 ASTWFTFS
+484 KSTWFTFS
-492 GKNAK
+492 GKSAK
-497 LNDDGLGNVRIYYIG
+497 MNDDGAGNVRIYYLG
-512 SDDAKV
+512 SDDSIN
-518 YLDSLAGTIDYNT
+518 YLDSSAGTIDYGT
-531 GVITLTSFAPT
+531 GVITLTSFSPT
-542 AATSNDITITVTP
+542 AATNNEITITVTP
-555 STRDV
+555 TKRDV

-578 DEKTSTTTGAVTVNT
+578 DEKESTTETAVTVNT

>member
-19 AGIKS
+19 AGIKE

-55 NAFYSSMIGNEMF
+55 NAFYSSMVGNEMF

-85 NYIPTSATGSFTTA
+85 NYVPTSATGSFTTA
-99 NVTITPTGSPDAV
+99 NVTITPTGSPDSV
-112 TIAKNTQWSS
+112 TIDKNTQWSS

-142 AGFAG
+142 AGYAG

-175 KNIEKASISVDV
+175 KDIEKASNSVDI
-187 QTSSTDTSVTTYTL
+187 QTSSTDTSSTTYTL
-201 ADDILAVTANTNA
+201 ADDILAVTANSNV
-214 FFVQETNS
+214 FFVQETNR
-222 LETEVYFGDGVVGN
+222 LETEIIFGDGVIGN

-245 IGYRIVNGTKT
+245 VGYRIVNGTKT

-319 KLNTDLQTIRVWGGQ
+319 KLNTDIQTIRVWGGQ

-346 SAKPKSG
+346 SAKPKTG
-353 TLLTSTQKN
+353 TLLTTTQKN
-362 SIVNQLRDYNVLAVE
+362 AIVNQLKDYNVLAVE
-377 PEFIDAKYLYISPS
+377 PEFIDAKYLYVSPA
-391 IIVNWDSRLTTLTSS
+391 ITVNWDSRLTTLSAS
-406 EVRDKVVTAIN
+406 EVRSKVITAIN
-417 DFETSNMGTFENE
+417 NFETTNMGTFENE

-459 TFAPNFTT
+459 IFAPNFTT

-474 FDSSVDTYSL
+474 FDSAVTASTL
-484 ASTWFTFS
+484 KSTWFTFS
-492 GKNAK
+492 GKSAK
-497 LNDDGLGNVRIYYIG
+497 MNDDGAGNVRIYYLG
-512 SDDAKV
+512 SDDSIN
-518 YLDSLAGTIDYNT
+518 YLDSSAGTIDYGT
-531 GVITLTSFAPT
+531 GVITLTSFSPT
-542 AATSNDITITVTP
+542 AATNNEITITVTP
-555 STRDV
+555 TKRDV

-578 DEKTSTTTGAVTVNT
+578 DEKESTTETAVTVNT